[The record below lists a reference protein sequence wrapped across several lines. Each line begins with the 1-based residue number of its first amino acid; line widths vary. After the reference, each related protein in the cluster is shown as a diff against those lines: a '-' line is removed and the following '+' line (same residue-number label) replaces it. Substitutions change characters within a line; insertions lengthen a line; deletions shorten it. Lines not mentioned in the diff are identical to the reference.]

1 MIQYKSK
8 EKEMN
13 SIVDAFF
20 NISIEKFRF
29 LVDQFGFGN
38 PKKRVGGGL
47 YRVIYQSRSTAV
59 EIGLEWRE
67 QYIYVELFRLID
79 GKIKENPIIIRP
91 ESKLNEFNLED
102 LLAIRA
108 PHYKLS
114 PNYFDK
120 PYKLSPN
127 YFNKSLSL
135 ESVQYVLIHY
145 ATVLREFAKDVL
157 QGDFS
162 VFSELELVVKRR
174 LVGSKFSRGRSGNQH
189 VVPHA
194 GRWAVRGEGNKRVT
208 STHDTQAEAIERAR
222 RIATRERSEVV
233 IHRPDGRI
241 REKDSYGSDPKEK
254 VS

>member
-1 MIQYKSK
+1 
-8 EKEMN
+8 MN
-13 SIVDAFF
+13 SIVDAFY

-29 LVDQFGFGN
+29 LVDEFGFGN
-38 PKKRVGGGL
+38 PKKRVSGGL
-47 YRVIYQSRSTAV
+47 YRVIYQSRTTAV

-79 GKIKENPIIIRP
+79 GKIKENPIIVRP
-91 ESKLNEFNLED
+91 ESKLYEFNLED
-102 LLAIRA
+102 LLASRA

-114 PNYFDK
+114 PNYFNK
-120 PYKLSPN
+120 PLN
-127 YFNKSLSL
+127 I
-135 ESVQYVLIHY
+135 ESVQYVLTHY
-145 ATVLREFAKDVL
+145 ANALREFAKDVL

-162 VFSELELVVKRR
+162 VFSELESIVKSR
-174 LVGSKFSRGRSGNQH
+174 LVGSKFSRGKSGNQH

-194 GRWAVRGEGNKRVT
+194 GRWAVMGEGDKRVT
-208 STHDTQAEAIERAR
+208 STHDTQDEAIERAR

-241 REKDSYGSDPKEK
+241 RDKDSYGSDPKEK